1 MSKLQILNHTDN
13 PTPLYIGGIGT
24 SNAIDLYTAE
34 DVIINA
40 GESALIDMGVSIR
53 VPEGYK
59 ADLKPR
65 SSTFKNFGIIQ
76 TNSIGLID
84 YTYSG
89 VNDRIKMPV
98 YMPLTNE
105 DIKDMFKEFIANCVI
120 ADTAKTAGK
129 TAKEIIEELTP
140 STKRFV
146 RIPKGTRLCQLEI
159 LKSSDIDEVISV
171 PKEDWDFNDRG
182 GFGSTGNK

>member
-1 MSKLQILNHTDN
+1 MSKLMILNHTDN
-13 PTPLYIGGIGT
+13 PTPLYIGGVGT

-34 DVIINA
+34 DVIIHA
-40 GESALIDMGVSIR
+40 GESALIDMGISIR

-76 TNSIGLID
+76 TNSVGLID

-98 YMPLTNE
+98 YMPLLHE
-105 DIKDMFKEFIANCVI
+105 DIADMFKEFIANVAI
-120 ADTAKTAGK
+120 ADMSSTSGK
-129 TAKEIIEELTP
+129 TANELIEQLTP
-140 STKRFV
+140 SVKRFV

-159 LKSSDIDEVISV
+159 LKASDIDEVISI
-171 PKEDWDFNDRG
+171 PESEWDFEDRG
-182 GFGSTGNK
+182 GFGSTGDK